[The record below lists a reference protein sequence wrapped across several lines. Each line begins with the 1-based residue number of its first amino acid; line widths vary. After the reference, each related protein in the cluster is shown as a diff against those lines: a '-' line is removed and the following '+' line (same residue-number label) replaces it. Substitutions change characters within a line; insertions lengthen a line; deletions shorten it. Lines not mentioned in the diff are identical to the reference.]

1 MKDSDW
7 EFLYE
12 LYKNPNMS
20 KVASLLYV
28 TQPSLTKRL
37 QYMESE
43 FQVAIVN
50 RTPKGLEFTPE
61 GEYLA
66 ERAKLYL
73 DFMKETKE
81 GLDLYKVNTEYII
94 TIGTSYTYSKF
105 KLPDVLVKCSKEH
118 PDIKFQVI
126 NDQSNNLFRKLLED
140 TIDVAFISGDYDGSV
155 NRVLIGSS
163 DAYLVTKEPVELKDL
178 LKMQRI
184 EYSTNDRTKELL
196 RGWWERQFNKEEP
209 AGMAAGF
216 IDVAWQ
222 LISKGLGYTCCFL
235 PEDFE
240 NEYNL
245 CLTPLLNADGTKI
258 KRNTWF
264 IYSKN
269 KRLSKGLVEFIGFIE
284 KELSLPKDNV

>member
-43 FQVAIVN
+43 FQMTIVN
-50 RTPKGLEFTPE
+50 RTPKGLDFTPE
-61 GEYLA
+61 GKYLA
-66 ERAKLYL
+66 ERAKIYL

-81 GLDLYKVNTEYII
+81 GLDFYKDNIECTI
-94 TIGTSYTYSKF
+94 TIGASYTYSKF
-105 KLPDVLVKCSKEH
+105 KLPDILVKCMKEH
-118 PDIKFQVI
+118 PGIHFSVI
-126 NDQSNNLFRKLLED
+126 SDQSNILFRKLLED
-140 TIDVAFISGDYDGSV
+140 TIDVGFIHGDYEGPV
-155 NRVLIGSS
+155 NKVLIGSN
-163 DAYLVTKEPVELKDL
+163 DAYLVTKEPMALDEL

-184 EYSTNDRTKELL
+184 DYKTNDRTRELL
-196 RGWWERQFNKEEP
+196 RGWWEGQFDREEP
-209 AGMAAGF
+209 AGMAAGY

-222 LISKGLGYTCCFL
+222 LISKGLGFTCCFL
-235 PEDFE
+235 PENFD
-240 NEYNL
+240 NEFNL
-245 CLTPLLNADGTKI
+245 CLTPLLNKDGSKVQ
-258 KRNTWF
+258 RNTWF

-269 KRLSKGLVEFIGFIE
+269 KRISRELDQFIRFIE
-284 KELSLPKDNV
+284 KEVVNL